1 MKDID
6 NIIFKG
12 TCDLAVAKKF
22 LLMMRSILAKVGF
35 FVIYAC
41 DVAHFCVC
49 LICLIVCLT
58 LFSFVNWLRFN
69 GQFVFIFL

>member
-1 MKDID
+1 MKDIA

-12 TCDLAVAKKF
+12 TCDLAVAKKC

-41 DVAHFCVC
+41 DVAHLSDSQSHTG
-49 LICLIVCLT
+49 LICQL
-58 LFSFVNWLRFN
+58 LRFY